1 MVWAVGFEDR
11 STSFTRAMRPLDG
24 DLRKVEYVDRTIDW
38 EGIGGVF
45 EPGDMNLGRAI
56 KPDHLPTKVFYKGKR
71 YGIPEVI
78 SGCKMFLVNDRFK
91 DIVESIEPDV
101 HQYFP
106 VDVVWE
112 DGTLAQKMYLFNI
125 CNRLDAVSREAST
138 AELRKGRMWEP
149 STGKMVFSTTRVGDH
164 HIWIDRHIVAPSMF
178 YCSDKMHQALR
189 DADISGLDSRRR
201 ETTEAM

>member
-24 DLRKVEYVDRTIDW
+24 DLRKVEYVDATRDW
-38 EGIGGVF
+38 DSIGGWF
-45 EPGDMNLGRAI
+45 KPGDMNLGRAI
-56 KPDHLPTKVFYKGKR
+56 KPDHLPTMVFYKGKR

-91 DIVESIEPDV
+91 GIVESIEPDV

-112 DGTLAQKMYLFNI
+112 DGTLAQKMYIFNI

-138 AELRKGRMWEP
+138 AELQKGIMWEP

-178 YCSDKMHQALR
+178 YCSDKTHQALR
-189 DADISGLDSRRR
+189 DADISGLDSSRLD
-201 ETTEAM
+201 TTEAL